1 MIFLT
6 SDLHIGHNKDFIYET
21 RGFKSI
27 EEHDKA
33 IIKNWN
39 NVVNDDDDVYVLGD
53 LMSGDKEHGINC
65 LKQLKGKI
73 HIVIGNHDTTN
84 KINLYKELDNV
95 VEIENVI
102 ILKYNKYR
110 FYLSHYPT
118 VTTNHE
124 ENLHS
129 ALFNLYGHTHQTNSC
144 PHFQFFPNFYCIDDF
159 KINLFMYHVGVD
171 SHNCTPIKLDDIIEE
186 IRQTTSNT
194 YQTILNNSA
203 LYNTMKKISCKKG
216 DNHSENI

>member
-6 SDLHIGHNKDFIYET
+6 SDLHIGHNEDFIYET

-53 LMSGDKEHGINC
+53 LMLGDKEHGINC

-73 HIVIGNHDTTN
+73 HIVIGNHDTIN

-118 VTTNHE
+118 ITTNRE
-124 ENLHS
+124 KNLHLV
-129 ALFNLYGHTHQTNSC
+129 LFNLYGHTHQTND
-144 PHFQFFPNFYCIDDF
+144 FMELFPNFYKDDF
-159 KINLFMYHVGVD
+159 RVNFFMYHVGVD
-171 SHNCTPIKLDDIIEE
+171 SHNCTPVKLDDIIEE
-186 IRQTTSNT
+186 IKRTISNIN
-194 YQTILNNSA
+194 QIILNNPV
-203 LYNTMKKISCKKG
+203 LYNIFDRISHKKG
-216 DNHSENI
+216 NNDIENT

>member
-39 NVVNDDDDVYVLGD
+39 NIVNDDDDVYVLGD
-53 LMSGDKEHGINC
+53 LMLGDKEHGINC

-73 HIVIGNHDTTN
+73 HIVIGNHDTIN

-118 VTTNHE
+118 ITTNRE
-124 ENLHS
+124 KNLHL
-129 ALFNLYGHTHQTNSC
+129 ALFNLYGHTHQTND
-144 PHFQFFPNFYCIDDF
+144 FMELFPNFYKDDF
-159 KINLFMYHVGVD
+159 RVNFFMYHVGVD
-171 SHNCTPIKLDDIIEE
+171 SHNCTPVKLDDIIEE
-186 IRQTTSNT
+186 IKRTISNIN
-194 YQTILNNSA
+194 QIILNNPV
-203 LYNTMKKISCKKG
+203 LYNIMDRISHKKG
-216 DNHSENI
+216 NNDIENT